1 METTK
6 LAIFEQKEIRKI
18 IHENQR
24 YFSIVDIIE
33 VLTWS
38 PTPRQYWGKVKD
50 REFIKLEL
58 SPIWVQLKMKAS
70 DWKMR
75 LTDCVNT
82 KNAFRLIQSIPSN
95 KAEPFKMWLA
105 QIWKERIDEIENPE
119 LSMDRMK

>member
-1 METTK
+1 MQTTK

-18 IHENQR
+18 IHENEW
-24 YFSIVDIIE
+24 YFSVVDIVE

-38 PTPRQYWGKVKD
+38 PTPRQYWGKIKD

-58 SPIWVQLKMKAS
+58 SPIWVQLKIKAS

-82 KNAFRLIQSIPSN
+82 KNAFRLIQSIPN
-95 KAEPFKMWLA
+95 KKAEPFKMWLA
-105 QIWKERIDEIENPE
+105 
-119 LSMDRMK
+119 